1 VSPLE
6 QALLVAVL
14 TAAFML
20 TVLGAIVVGRFLM
33 QRRRQQALRKVRA
46 IEREVD
52 RQLLE
57 ALRNGPPRS

>member
-1 VSPLE
+1 MSPLE